1 MKTIIRFFSMLA
13 LVGGIAVTG
22 ALAQN
27 PCDDV
32 DTPTAQYTT
41 FTEQWTPIDATLK
54 QSKPPA
60 REGVQTA
67 INTGKAFI
75 EKWGNCEAWAQQ
87 SKFVTAQVKRFENVI
102 VELGNYEL
110 GQRIDKAI
118 NSDNTAEIYTVGK
131 EILAKNPNDASV
143 QYVLSVAA
151 LREIAKNPPVNTYNA
166 DALRYAKQL
175 LDQAKAGSLKYRK
188 NDKGQDILGILKY
201 TILPADVQ
209 SELLYTLGYIN
220 YYGQKDRKTALPYF
234 YQATQAPGFRK
245 EFAPIYAAIG
255 ANYIDEAAPIG
266 AQIADLITKLR
277 AATTDDEKMK
287 LDAEIKQ
294 KEALFNGYTERAMD
308 AFARA
313 AKFAK
318 ADSPAGQQ
326 YKKGLEDE
334 VKRLYKI
341 RFEKDAGVEQWVA
354 TSTAKPLPDPT
365 SPVQPVSDPEPTTT
379 TTTTGAGTGVG
390 AANGSGVGAAN
401 GKGVGAANG
410 TGVGNAAA
418 AKTATAK
425 PAKP

>member
-32 DTPTAQYTT
+32 DTPTAQYTK
-41 FTEQWTPIDATLK
+41 FTEQWTPINASLK
-54 QSKPPA
+54 ARKPPVRA
-60 REGVQTA
+60 DVQAA
-67 INTGKAFI
+67 IATGKEFL

-87 SKFVTAQVKRFENVI
+87 SKFVSANVKTFETTL
-102 VELGNYEL
+102 VELDKFEL
-110 GQRIDKAI
+110 GQRFDKAVQA
-118 NSDNTAEIYTVGK
+118 SNTAEIFTVGK
-131 EILAKNPNDASV
+131 EILAKNPSDADA
-143 QYVLSVAA
+143 QFALAIAA
-151 LREIAKNPPVNTYNA
+151 TREIGKNPPVNTYNA
-166 DALRYAKQL
+166 ESLRYAKAL
-175 LDQAKAGSLKYRK
+175 LDQLNAGTVKFRK
-188 NDKGQDILGILKY
+188 NDQGKDFIGIYGYSALA
-201 TILPADVQ
+201 PDAQ

-220 YYGQKDRKTALPYF
+220 YYGQKDKKAAMPYF
-234 YQATQAPGFRK
+234 YKATQTAGARK

-266 AQIADLITKLR
+266 AQIADLITKLK
-277 AATTDDEKMK
+277 AATGDDEKMK

-318 ADSPAGQQ
+318 ADTPAGQT

-341 RFEKDAGVEQWVA
+341 RFEKDAGVEAWVA
-354 TSTAKPLPDPT
+354 TATAKPLPDPT
-365 SPVQPVSDPEPTTT
+365 SPVEPVADPEPTTT
-379 TTTTGAGTGVG
+379 TTTTTGASVG
-390 AANGSGVGAAN
+390 ASAT
-401 GKGVGAANG
+401 NG
-410 TGVGNAAA
+410 TGASNGA

-425 PAKP
+425 PTKP

>member
-60 REGVQTA
+60 RDGVQAA

-87 SKFVTAQVKRFENVI
+87 SKFVTAQVKRFETVI
-102 VELGNYEL
+102 VQLGTYEL
-110 GQRIDKAI
+110 GQRFDKAI
-118 NSDNTAEIYTVGK
+118 QANNTAEVYTVGK
-131 EILAKNPNDASV
+131 EILAKNPADTDA
-143 QYVLSVAA
+143 QFVLATAA
-151 LREIAKNPPVNTYNA
+151 TREIGKNPPVNTYNA
-166 DALRYAKQL
+166 EAARYAKAL
-175 LDQAKAGSLKYRK
+175 LDQIKAGTVKFRK
-188 NDKGQDILGILKY
+188 NDKGQDFIGIFQYSALA
-201 TILPADVQ
+201 PDAQ

-220 YYGQKDRKTALPYF
+220 YYGQKDKKAALPYF
-234 YQATQAPGFRK
+234 YQATQAPGARK

-255 ANYIDEAAPIG
+255 SNYIDEAAPIG
-266 AQIADLITKLR
+266 AQIADLITKLK

-318 ADSPAGQQ
+318 ADTPAGQQ
-326 YKKGLEDE
+326 YKKGLDDE

-341 RFEKDAGVEQWVA
+341 RFEKDAGVEAWVA
-354 TSTAKPLPDPT
+354 TATAKPLPDPA

-379 TTTTGAGTGVG
+379 TTTGAATGATP
-390 AANGSGVGAAN
+390 
-401 GKGVGAANG
+401 ANG
-410 TGVGNAAA
+410 TGASNGAAS
-418 AKTATAK
+418 KTATAK
-425 PAKP
+425 PTKP